1 MTSFSYKLFLPEV
14 KRAVDSANIRVLKR
28 QGAYLRG
35 VAKRSIRYKKNSAIN
50 SAPGSAPYT
59 HGRKVLK
66 NAIMFAYDAASMT
79 VVIGPSNNKV
89 GDIAATHE
97 HGGTEQHKKKT
108 GAGIT
113 PRVIQPDRT
122 WVQLLKRSKTS
133 FRNSGITPLND
144 NHIWIGELP

>member
-97 HGGTEQHKKKT
+97 HGGTEQHKKKD
-108 GAGIT
+108 G
-113 PRVIQPDRT
+113 
-122 WVQLLKRSKTS
+122 
-133 FRNSGITPLND
+133 SGYYSASYPARPYMGPAFEKIKNK
-144 NHIWIGELP
+144 LPEFWHNAIK